1 MIATGAG
8 SGSSGGLCASSA
20 LAGSA
25 GGASGPTA
33 ASSAG
38 GASKM
43 GSFLTGQVLEKCDVL
58 KNGDSIERNGCE
70 SWMLA
75 VLACQPGGLG
85 RKPAKMT
92 KLQRRKRQEDPW
104 GARGTSCEIPGVWE
118 P

>member
-1 MIATGAG
+1 MMTMMSQVVEVHNERGTARVIATGAG

-43 GSFLTGQVLEKCDVL
+43 GSFLTGQVIEKCEVL
-58 KNGDSIERNGCE
+58 KMAAVSNGMDVKVGCWL
-70 SWMLA
+70 SWRVSRG
-75 VLACQPGGLG
+75 VLGGSPP
-85 RKPAKMT
+85 R
-92 KLQRRKRQEDPW
+92 
-104 GARGTSCEIPGVWE
+104 
-118 P
+118 